1 MGHHSLQKAITGLSL
16 MIIFV
21 LFQNF
26 DFSQYWK
33 AQVAPIHEDGR
44 RGHARELLGRFYE
57 GSWAHRAEN
66 IPALHMAIYNEI
78 YNSLPRKFK
87 PRATA
92 VTSMIIKESAKH
104 DFDPVLVLAIIK
116 TESSF
121 NPLAIGGVGEIGL
134 MQIRP
139 ETAEWIAKKKD
150 LVWYGPNTL
159 RNPVDNVR
167 IGINYLSYLRGKF
180 DRYANKYISAYN
192 MGATKVR
199 QLYAS
204 EVKPKEYSL
213 KVMRHY
219 KDTYAKLVTRS
230 SFTLIAKATEAPSFS
245 DIN

>member
-1 MGHHSLQKAITGLSL
+1 
-16 MIIFV
+16 
-21 LFQNF
+21 
-26 DFSQYWK
+26 
-33 AQVAPIHEDGR
+33 
-44 RGHARELLGRFYE
+44 
-57 GSWAHRAEN
+57 
-66 IPALHMAIYNEI
+66 MAIYNEI

-150 LVWYGPNTL
+150 L
-159 RNPVDNVR
+159 
-167 IGINYLSYLRGKF
+167 
-180 DRYANKYISAYN
+180 
-192 MGATKVR
+192 
-199 QLYAS
+199 YAS